1 MLLAWMQA
9 AASRAPPQHPLVGR
23 WVHER
28 ELPLWLI
35 KAFEE
40 KSRREAA
47 VEAARAAREAAR
59 EAARGQATRCQQAFV
74 LASMFGFFR
83 SFCPPLSGLQLMPDV
98 IWRNAHRC
106 IDTVLH

>member
-1 MLLAWMQA
+1 MLYAGMQA
-9 AASRAPPQHPLVGR
+9 TRRAPPQHPLVGR

-40 KSRREAA
+40 KNRREVA

-59 EAARGQATRCQQAFV
+59 EAARGQATRFKLPILVLPVLQAASEV
-74 LASMFGFFR
+74 LL
-83 SFCPPLSGLQLMPDV
+83 PLSGSFLESDV
-98 IWRNAHRC
+98 LGNSIYLDKLVIR
-106 IDTVLH
+106 